1 MEEGCLR
8 DRQKERGRERGAKE
22 EGEGRQAK
30 CAQYSFKLTEAVC
43 VLVYT
48 SLRSS
53 HSLSFSLSLLS
64 LSFSLSCFSLSFSV
78 SIQTVCSF
86 QQQDEEDTG
95 ERLGRGKKGETV
107 INTRQS
113 GTERKQDVQRVK
125 EGDRGDL
132 AFQSD
137 QKRRSCKK
145 NNRGMQRE
153 KEALLLKGI

>member
-1 MEEGCLR
+1 MSA
-8 DRQKERGRERGAKE
+8 RQTERER
-22 EGEGRQAK
+22 EGKGSKGGGGRKTSQ
-30 CAQYSFKLTEAVC
+30 VC
-43 VLVYT
+43 TIFIQTDRGCVCPGLHFP
-48 SLRSS
+48 SL
-53 HSLSFSLSLLS
+53 LSLSLFLSLSS